1 MEIILNARKLLKD
14 AVARL
19 ADQGAMLHE
28 TKASNL
34 DVRLQNNHS
43 WLRRISIS
51 HKVCEEWLDFMNLDL
66 LKTGN
71 VVINFGPKT
80 KTLRGYGPDDE
91 DLSISAE
98 ESLYMNFFDIGSA
111 FDPQHTRR
119 MHMRLTKSKIEDT
132 KVMHGALKEV
142 LVRSMAHY
150 AILDKDHVHRDN
162 PNAGTAAGAYSVS
175 LWVGT
180 WSARQKHLAKTAKK

>member
-14 AVARL
+14 AVALL

-43 WLRRISIS
+43 WLRRVCIS

-71 VVINFGPKT
+71 VVIHFGPKT

-91 DLSISAE
+91 DLSISSE
-98 ESLYMNFFDIGSA
+98 ESLYINFFDFGLA

-119 MHMRLTKSKIEDT
+119 MHLRRTKSKTEDP
-132 KVMHGALKEV
+132 KAMHGALKEV
-142 LVRSMAHY
+142 LVRSMAHD
-150 AILDKDHVHRDN
+150 AILDKDHEHRDN
-162 PNAGTAAGAYSVS
+162 PNAGTVAEACNVS
-175 LWVGT
+175 LWVGA
-180 WSARQKHLAKTAKK
+180 WMCKDCKEII